1 LGIFSLFQFF
11 KLSPCSEKRIFGH
24 HRSSGASS
32 AAASAATKLKESSSG
47 SYLSMTQL
55 CENDAIASSS
65 AAVAE
70 VAAQVGGVPGVID
83 DMYFLRHILDMK
95 PSSDEDSLE
104 NHTSPNS
111 PPTPQRTRS
120 RILGHRQSMTNSNS
134 FSHQNNQPL
143 QPQQQNSPYSS
154 PPISTSPNG
163 CFPHYYHPGM
173 KDVPLWLKTL
183 RLHKYTTMFQ
193 DLTYDEMMNLNE
205 RQLEIFK
212 VTKGARKKILQSLEK
227 LRERVT
233 TLKAL
238 EKTLDNKSD
247 LTFIICEIR
256 QMMNTPICSYKPGE
270 REFLDASAIDGID
283 VHVDKISEQN
293 LPGHIIHLT
302 SKLHNIL
309 FENGNIYDLEDDY
322 LLKLLQIYEKICSHD
337 SFNSKQRVIAGSWK
351 RTVRKVAVERN
362 MLPPGNGHIGVGYAG
377 FKRSSYTQQRMS
389 SSTTRSS
396 TTSPPESS
404 CAISPPPLMM
414 PQSYSAPP
422 HSSSSSSTTPSI
434 SATPHLPFDKLREH
448 PQGAALLQ
456 QLVELSLQLQKD
468 QKVEKSNT
476 VQSHQYGNGGG
487 TKTPPNNNIK
497 ERISISKSL
506 SSPDNSRL
514 YKPLTQEEKNAFM
527 NQCRQEGCHLTSA
540 LPPTPPNWI
549 SMEQQQ
555 QQLPTTSANRYHSR
569 SHYGITQHSSM
580 PSSQWPS
587 YHHNNNNNNIHASL
601 PPPISIEHHHQ
612 HLPSTS
618 TTIENSRR
626 TCYPYTGRQS
636 LSARMPSSG
645 SSGFSSGGSDR
656 SSGAGSPTSSLL
668 LPFPNNNLK
677 WTNSPHHHHHQGSY
691 NAEMCNNQNMPPV
704 K

>member
-1 LGIFSLFQFF
+1 
-11 KLSPCSEKRIFGH
+11 
-24 HRSSGASS
+24 
-32 AAASAATKLKESSSG
+32 
-47 SYLSMTQL
+47 MTQL

-95 PSSDEDSLE
+95 PSSDTDDNLE
-104 NHTSPNS
+104 IHTSPNS

-120 RILGHRQSMTNSNS
+120 RILGHRQSMTGAT
-134 FSHQNNQPL
+134 FSYTS
-143 QPQQQNSPYSS
+143 QQQTSPYSS
-154 PPISTSPNG
+154 PPISTSPNSYTL
-163 CFPHYYHPGM
+163 HHPGM

-205 RQLEIFK
+205 RQLELLK

-227 LRERVT
+227 LRERVS
-233 TLKAL
+233 TLKTL
-238 EKTLDNKSD
+238 DETLDNKSD
-247 LTFIICEIR
+247 ITFIISEIR
-256 QMMNTPICSYKPGE
+256 QMMNTPICSYRPKE
-270 REFLDASAIDGID
+270 RELLDASAIDGID
-283 VHVDKISEQN
+283 AFVDKISEQN

-302 SKLHNIL
+302 SRLHDIV
-309 FENGNIYDLEDDY
+309 FEHGKIYDLEDEY
-322 LLKLLQIYEKICSHD
+322 LLKLLQIYEKICTHD
-337 SFNSKQRVIAGSWK
+337 SFNSKQRAIAALWK
-351 RTVRKVAVERN
+351 RTLRKVAVERN
-362 MLPPGNGHIGVGYAG
+362 MLPPGNGYVGVGYAG
-377 FKRSSYTQQRMS
+377 FKRSAYTQQRMS

-404 CAISPPPLMM
+404 CAISPPPM

-422 HSSSSSSTTPSI
+422 HSSNSSSTASI
-434 SATPHLPFDKLREH
+434 STPHLPFDKLREH
-448 PQGAALLQ
+448 PQGAALLK
-456 QLVELSLQLQKD
+456 QLVELTLQIQEEQKA
-468 QKVEKSNT
+468 KMNT
-476 VQSHQYGNGGG
+476 VTCHYGG
-487 TKTPPNNNIK
+487 TKTPPSCSK

-527 NQCRQEGCHLTSA
+527 NQCRQEGCLTSA

-549 SMEQQQ
+549 PIE
-555 QQLPTTSANRYHSR
+555 PITSRYHARVHPGMS
-569 SHYGITQHSSM
+569 QHSSM
-580 PSSQWPS
+580 PSTQWP
-587 YHHNNNNNNIHASL
+587 YHNNNIQASL
-601 PPPISIEHHHQ
+601 PPPIAIGHH
-612 HLPSTS
+612 PSL
-618 TTIENSRR
+618 ESRR
-626 TCYPYTGRQS
+626 SCYPYTGRQS

-656 SSGAGSPTSSLL
+656 SGAGSPDRSS
-668 LPFPNNNLK
+668 LPFPNNLK
-677 WTNSPHHHHHQGSY
+677 WSNSSQGSY

>member
-1 LGIFSLFQFF
+1 
-11 KLSPCSEKRIFGH
+11 
-24 HRSSGASS
+24 
-32 AAASAATKLKESSSG
+32 
-47 SYLSMTQL
+47 MTQL

-95 PSSDEDSLE
+95 PSSDEDSHD

-120 RILGHRQSMTNSNS
+120 RILGHRQSMTGSNS
-134 FSHQNNQPL
+134 FSNQQ
-143 QPQQQNSPYSS
+143 QPQQQPQTSPYSS

-205 RQLEIFK
+205 RQLEVFK

-227 LRERVT
+227 LRDRVK

-238 EKTLDNKSD
+238 DKTLDNKAD

-302 SKLHNIL
+302 SRLHNIL

-351 RTVRKVAVERN
+351 RTLRKVAVERN

-404 CAISPPPLMM
+404 CAISPPPIMM

-456 QLVELSLQLQKD
+456 QLVELSLQLQQD
-468 QKVEKSNT
+468 QNVEKNNTT
-476 VQSHQYGNGGG
+476 VQPHQYGGG
-487 TKTPPNNNIK
+487 TKTPPNNITK

-527 NQCRQEGCHLTSA
+527 NQCRQEGCLTSA
-540 LPPTPPNWI
+540 LPPTPPNW
-549 SMEQQQ
+549 MPVEQQQ
-555 QQLPTTSANRYHSR
+555 PSTSAGRYYSR
-569 SHYGITQHSSM
+569 VHHGITQHSSM
-580 PSSQWPS
+580 PSTQWPS
-587 YHHNNNNNNIHASL
+587 YHNNNIQASL
-601 PPPISIEHHHQ
+601 PPPISTIGHHH
-612 HLPSTS
+612 PSS
-618 TTIENSRR
+618 SIETSRR

-668 LPFPNNNLK
+668 PFPNNNLK
-677 WTNSPHHHHHQGSY
+677 WSNSHHHHQGSY